1 MPFRAFLPVAVSRH
15 DAVRKTIS
23 AALETVRVATRA
35 ILNDGFGGACAGAK
49 REGKRGCCQ
58 YLHADGAST
67 VKWRFW
73 GAAIS
78 DQLGVVFLTAGDD
91 LIEGDIAVV
100 DLFRLLQQVK
110 VILGIVACPPEVLAG
125 EGHADLARS
134 YLAKTSSADL

>member
-1 MPFRAFLPVAVSRH
+1 MPFRALLPVAVSRH
-15 DAVRKTIS
+15 DAVRKSIS
-23 AALETVRVATRA
+23 ATLETVRVATRA

-49 REGKRGCCQ
+49 REGKCGCCQ

-91 LIEGDIAVV
+91 LILSRATS
-100 DLFRLLQQVK
+100 LW
-110 VILGIVACPPEVLAG
+110 
-125 EGHADLARS
+125 S
-134 YLAKTSSADL
+134 TSSGFSSR